1 MYETFADA
9 KNAAMRVINRLYN
22 GEKMNCVVVET
33 KGKKKTWFNFRFHD
47 TDTLGMFVPVGNI
60 QERRTRI

>member
-1 MYETFADA
+1 MYETFEDA
-9 KNAAMRVINRLYN
+9 KNAALRVINQLYN

-33 KGKKKTWFNFRFHD
+33 KEKKKTWFSFRFND
-47 TDTLGMFVPVGNI
+47 TDTLGKFVPVV